1 MKTFLCTG
9 RPVLSVLSRLT
20 CQADLFNPTCL
31 CLCPSCPVLD
41 ILFRCAA
48 PAVLPNL
55 SCKGCPATVV
65 LTRLFCSGCPG
76 PAVLFQLFCPGCP
89 VPVALPSNHV
99 KRSPDAAI
107 LAFMSC
113 LGQTLRLSSSPITAD
128 LPGRSVQ
135 LTCAGCPVPVVLS

>member
-9 RPVLSVLSRLT
+9 RSVLSVLSRLT

-41 ILFRCAA
+41 ILSRCAA

-55 SCKGCPATVV
+55 SCQGCPATAV

-89 VPVALPSNHV
+89 VPVALPSNLV
-99 KRSPDAAI
+99 KSSPEAAI
-107 LAFMSC
+107 LALWSY
-113 LGQTLRLSSSPITAD
+113 LGRTLCLSSSPFKAD
-128 LPGRSVQ
+128 LSGRAV
-135 LTCAGCPVPVVLS
+135 